1 MTFYIPNIAPGYRI
15 NHSKLGPLRWVPT
28 QKVEWLALEFLER
41 TLYPSPAGAPLTT
54 CFIRDGVITEWPYS
68 LSLRG
73 FRMRS
78 CRPFHALVM
87 MKSIHRTGAIPV
99 CIPRQGWPPLSV

>member
-1 MTFYIPNIAPGYRI
+1 M
-15 NHSKLGPLRWVPT
+15 GPY

-68 LSLRG
+68 LSLRS
-73 FRMRS
+73 FRRRS
-78 CRPFHALVM
+78 CRPFHVLVM
-87 MKSIHRTGAIPV
+87 MKSIHRTGGDSCLHTAPGTASTFGLKLVYGMSFVSSQAQFRFPIAF
-99 CIPRQGWPPLSV
+99 